1 MQIVFSTA
9 SVHPRDRLAYWR
21 EEAMKAF
28 VRHEFR
34 TKSGCNFSGQISA
47 GSLGKLRIVAV
58 QADPCTVART
68 ERCLKSAGDDDVLL
82 CRQMGCSSAHQDG
95 RDAGSGP
102 GDLYLLDPRRPF
114 SIRVG
119 STTNGLIF
127 KVPRAEFESRLGNIA
142 RYTALPLSPN
152 LPVAALASDFL
163 SMLASRADTIDQ
175 SMGDKI
181 AQQALDLVAIAFET
195 VGGGVAQ
202 LSSTRAMTL
211 TRLKS
216 VIETRL
222 HDPVLK
228 PATAAEAAGI
238 SVRYA
243 NALLARENSSLERYI
258 MLRRLFRCRQALETP
273 QRFSRTIGEIAY
285 GCGFSDLSHFTRR
298 FKGQFGC
305 TPSEMRSRKIPH
317 RASGLNTAASHLTS
331 T

>member
-9 SVHPRDRLAYWR
+9 SVHPRDRLDYWR
-21 EEAMKAF
+21 EEATKAF
-28 VRHEFR
+28 VTHQFS
-34 TKSGCNFSGQISA
+34 TKSGRKFSGQISA
-47 GSLGKLRIVAV
+47 SSLGQLRIVAV

-68 ERCLKSAGDDDVLL
+68 ERCLKSAGDDELLL

-102 GDLYLLDPRRPF
+102 GDIYLLDPRRPF
-114 SIRVG
+114 SIEVG

-127 KVPRAEFESRLGNIA
+127 KVPRAEFEARLGNIA
-142 RYTALPLSPN
+142 RYTALALSPN

-163 SMLASRADTIDQ
+163 CMVANRADAIDQ

-181 AQQALDLVAIAFET
+181 VQQALDLVAIAFET
-195 VGGGVAQ
+195 VGRDVAQ
-202 LSSTRAMTL
+202 LSSTRAMKL

-222 HDPVLK
+222 QDPTLK
-228 PATAAEAAGI
+228 PAIAAEIAGI

-243 NALLARENSSLERYI
+243 NALLAQEDTSLERYI
-258 MLRRLFRCRQALETP
+258 VLRRLLRCRQTLENP
-273 QRFSRTIGEIAY
+273 RYLSRSIGEIAY

-298 FKGQFGC
+298 FKEQFGC
-305 TPSEMRSRKIPH
+305 TPRDFRVRPQV
-317 RASGLNTAASHLTS
+317 
-331 T
+331 